1 MISLLCHFNYHH
13 IQSNHLKSAQIIED
27 NRKPLICK
35 INNIHNL
42 HMGKSD
48 KKRDHEY
55 EDPEEKERRKAAK
68 KAEKVSGY
76 QFFKL

>member
-1 MISLLCHFNYHH
+1 M
-13 IQSNHLKSAQIIED
+13 
-27 NRKPLICK
+27 K
-35 INNIHNL
+35 ILTVNL
-42 HMGKSD
+42 HKQLYTMGKSD

>member
-1 MISLLCHFNYHH
+1 M
-13 IQSNHLKSAQIIED
+13 KSAQIIED
-27 NRKPLICK
+27 NRKPLIYTTLYSEK
-35 INNIHNL
+35 HNV
-42 HMGKSD
+42 MGKSD

-76 QFFKL
+76 QFFTFL